1 VGFFYGEKMS
11 LLKQKKVI
19 DSAMNLQDI
28 LSNLP
33 NYSGNKWL
41 KRSLNTLAKIVK
53 KDDIDS
59 LEWKIL
65 SATLK
70 DLEKG
75 FRVFSTYRNSRKVT
89 IFGSARTAIEAPE
102 YQLTKAFAQEI
113 TTLGFMVLTGAGG
126 GIMAAGNEGA
136 TPDNSFGLNV
146 KLPFEQNPN
155 SFIKND
161 PKLIKFKYFFTRK
174 LFFLKESDAI
184 VLFPGG
190 FGTQD
195 EAFETITLCQTGR
208 QPPIPLVLMDKPQGN
223 YWHSWHNYICE
234 HLLEGG
240 YIQPEDTQIYT
251 ITDNIVTACE
261 IIQQFYRVYHS
272 CRYVKDLFVIKLNYD
287 LTTTQIEQLNS
298 EFQDILIKGKIEL
311 IPTPKKLKQEN
322 ISLPQIGLYLQP
334 RKFSRLYQMIN
345 IINTFPCENYPYC
358 PPQYR

>member
-1 VGFFYGEKMS
+1 MS

-19 DSAMNLQDI
+19 DSAVNLQDI
-28 LSNLP
+28 LSSLP
-33 NYSGNKWL
+33 DYSGNKWL
-41 KRSLNTLAKIVK
+41 TRSLKTLAKIVK
-53 KDDIDS
+53 KDEIDS

-75 FRVFSTYRNSRKVT
+75 FRVFSAYRNSRKVT
-89 IFGSARTAIEAPE
+89 IFGSARTSIESPE
-102 YQLTKAFAQEI
+102 YQLAKAFAQEI

-136 TPDNSFGLNV
+136 TADNSFGLNV
-146 KLPFEQNPN
+146 KLPFEQTPN

-195 EAFETITLCQTGR
+195 EVFETITLCQTGK
-208 QPPIPLVLMDKPQGN
+208 QPPIPLVLIDKPEGN

-234 HLLEGG
+234 HLLADG

-251 ITDNIVTACE
+251 ITDNFTKACE

-287 LTTTQIEQLNS
+287 LTTTQLEQLNS

-311 IPTPKKLKQEN
+311 IPTPKKTKQEN
-322 ISLPQIGLYLQP
+322 ISFPQIGLYLQP

-345 IINTFPCENYPYC
+345 LINTFPCENSPYC
-358 PPQYR
+358 SPQYR

>member
-1 VGFFYGEKMS
+1 MS
-11 LLKQKKVI
+11 LLKQKNVI
-19 DSAMNLQDI
+19 NSALNLEEI

-33 NYSGNKWL
+33 EYSGNKWL
-41 KRSLNTLAKIVK
+41 SKSLKTFIKIVQ
-53 KDDIDS
+53 KDKLDS

-75 FRVFSTYRNSRKVT
+75 FSIFSEYRHCRKIT
-89 IFGSARTAIEAPE
+89 IFGSARTSIENPE
-102 YQLTKAFAQEI
+102 YQLAEEFAHVV
-113 TTLGFMVLTGAGG
+113 TTLGYMVLTGAGG
-126 GIMAAGNEGA
+126 GIMEAGNKGA
-136 TPDNSFGLNV
+136 TANNSFGLNV
-146 KLPFEQNPN
+146 KLPFEQSAN
-155 SFIKND
+155 SYIQND

-208 QPPIPLVLMDKPQGN
+208 QPPIPLVLMDKPDGN

-234 HLLEGG
+234 HLLAGG

-251 ITDNIVTACE
+251 ITDNIQTACE
-261 IIQQFYRVYHS
+261 TIQQFYRVYHS
-272 CRYVKDLFVIKLNYD
+272 CRYVKDLFVVKVNYD
-287 LTTTQIEQLNS
+287 LTKEQIERLNI
-298 EFQDILIKGKIEL
+298 EFQDILIKEKIEL
-311 IPTPKKLKQEN
+311 IPTPKKPKEGN
-322 ISLPQIGLYLQP
+322 ISLPQIGFYLQP

-345 IINTFPCENYPYC
+345 VINTFPCENSPYC